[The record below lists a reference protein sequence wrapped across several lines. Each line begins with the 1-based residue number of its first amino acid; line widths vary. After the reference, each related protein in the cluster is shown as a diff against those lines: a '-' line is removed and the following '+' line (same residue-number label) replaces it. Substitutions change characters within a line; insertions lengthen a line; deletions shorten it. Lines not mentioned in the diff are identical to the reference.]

1 MEASDFK
8 DDHLLKFKK
17 IGNKYPVSVIILV
30 VVIWLHTMCCNEV
43 KDRLVNENYLQQIFE
58 GAMIVLAFTGAT
70 FTDSWLGKYN
80 ALIGSIIFLI
90 FTQIT
95 IIVKESLI
103 KDFYISWIFDIF
115 GLFFLSLAF
124 CIQMSCEY
132 CLAGDQFPLYQVK
145 ERKKIFSSLYLST
158 TFGILFADI
167 FAHLIWVSKW
177 FSKSYSL
184 LLSGILMGT
193 MSLILVTILWCKK
206 FFFIEH
212 PKGSALLEIFKC
224 ILFAMKNKLIHC
236 SWKTPKRDH
245 WLDWASEKYS
255 ENNIKAVKLFFR
267 LLLFILPF
275 PIFWALVNKQE
286 RKWDY
291 QAIQMSHI
299 LRRHQVTD
307 ETVENMFS
315 AVILFLLF
323 LMELILFPFMEQ
335 LGISFS
341 LIKKMVIG
349 MLLIFFS
356 SLGALILELKIQNSA
371 GMKPNSRQSFLKVL
385 NVADSTFDVI
395 LYKNNSHK
403 TTKIIMDDMY
413 PNYDAIDLDSDQDVF
428 QLRVSSSTW
437 FKKEEILLE
446 EKTIYLLILSGKETL
461 YSITLMKEDYE
472 KPENGLAHVRIF
484 NTLDKDIY
492 IMLLVDT
499 FRLQKHNG
507 YSPQLSIRISRKVN
521 LFYMIEEKKEVLQ
534 LKAGLLK
541 FGSSYLLFII
551 QHVPVVKIHKVKLV
565 QVKSFSVAWQF
576 PQLFIKDLG
585 RYFLTISCMEFFY
598 YEAPKGLKV
607 TMTAL
612 WTSTLYSSYI
622 IMNFVSYI
630 SLLPEW
636 IEYFLISCI
645 LLSIITA
652 FFIISYYYKESYR
665 ENPSSEFTII
675 GNR

>member
-598 YEAPKGLKV
+598 YE
-607 TMTAL
+607 
-612 WTSTLYSSYI
+612 
-622 IMNFVSYI
+622 
-630 SLLPEW
+630 W

>member
-299 LRRHQVTD
+299 L
-307 ETVENMFS
+307 
-315 AVILFLLF
+315 
-323 LMELILFPFMEQ
+323 
-335 LGISFS
+335 
-341 LIKKMVIG
+341 
-349 MLLIFFS
+349 
-356 SLGALILELKIQNSA
+356 
-371 GMKPNSRQSFLKVL
+371 
-385 NVADSTFDVI
+385 
-395 LYKNNSHK
+395 
-403 TTKIIMDDMY
+403 Y

>member
-551 QHVPVVKIHKVKLV
+551 Q
-565 QVKSFSVAWQF
+565 
-576 PQLFIKDLG
+576 
-585 RYFLTISCMEFFY
+585 
-598 YEAPKGLKV
+598 
-607 TMTAL
+607 
-612 WTSTLYSSYI
+612 
-622 IMNFVSYI
+622 
-630 SLLPEW
+630 W